1 MAAYQVIKQRG
12 LKILEDISVI
22 GFGGYEASEILTPKL
37 STVRYDSDTAGYL
50 AGETMI
56 KMINHEPVSKTQVV
70 DYTFIEGES
79 VKECE

>member
-1 MAAYQVIKQRG
+1 MFLGDLSGQQDNT
-12 LKILEDISVI
+12 EDISVI

-56 KMINHEPVSKTQVV
+56 KMIII
-70 DYTFIEGES
+70 FL
-79 VKECE
+79 